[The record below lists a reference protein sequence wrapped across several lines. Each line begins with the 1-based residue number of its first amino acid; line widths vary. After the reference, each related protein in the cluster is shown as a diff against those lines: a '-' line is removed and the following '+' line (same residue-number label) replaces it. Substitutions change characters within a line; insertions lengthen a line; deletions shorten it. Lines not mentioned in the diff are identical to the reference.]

1 MQPAGLQPTHRY
13 TPTEIERAA
22 FRELHADR
30 LYGFALLLTLGDRA
44 LAARLATDALTA
56 GSAQL
61 DRLRHPERAATWLR
75 SCVVRGA
82 RRPSG
87 ADPRMD
93 VRVRSL
99 AALGADGAVV
109 AGLVALRRVDRAA
122 FIASSIERLDRR
134 DVAVVVDLE
143 GRKLERMLER
153 AMRMYVDAHARA
165 SDGSSPRGG
174 PLADRI
180 HDITARALG

>member
-1 MQPAGLQPTHRY
+1 MQPTGLQPTHQQ

-82 RRPSG
+82 RRPTG
-87 ADPRMD
+87 AGPRVD
-93 VRVRSL
+93 VRMRSL
-99 AALGADGAVV
+99 SALGADGAVV
-109 AGLVALRRVDRAA
+109 TGLGALRRVDRAA
-122 FIASSIERLDRR
+122 FIAYNIERLDWR
-134 DVAVVVDLE
+134 DVAGIIDRD
-143 GRKLERMLER
+143 GQKLERMLER
-153 AMRMYVDAHARA
+153 ARRMYVDAHARA
-165 SDGSSPRGG
+165 SHGSAPGGG

-180 HDITARALG
+180 RDITARAMG